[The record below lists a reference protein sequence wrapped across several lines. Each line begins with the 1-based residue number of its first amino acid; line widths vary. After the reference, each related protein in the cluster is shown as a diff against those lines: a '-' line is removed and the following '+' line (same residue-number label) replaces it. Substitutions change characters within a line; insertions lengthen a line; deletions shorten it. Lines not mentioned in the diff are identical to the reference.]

1 MTDSSPANTTYE
13 PFSRDPA
20 YIEANQAFVARLPLT
35 GVKRILDLACGTGTV
50 GEMLLAAAPEASLY
64 GVDLDPVQIELAAEH
79 YAQLGYA
86 VRRANNAHDDEAA
99 SDSRS
104 ITLAV
109 GSADELP
116 LADNSFDC
124 VTIANAIHLI
134 DDKAKLLA
142 TAARV
147 LLPGGIFA
155 FNSGFYAGCY
165 PPGTELAF
173 YEWVKEAT
181 AWIER
186 YNAERAAAGEPPVR
200 RVRGTTRGAFQN
212 RWLSAAE
219 WQEMLV
225 TAGFTVSDVHERTV
239 VLDPSALAAI
249 GAYGGMAKV
258 ALSGY
263 PVELAAQALE
273 ASVGQALQNANL
285 TSVPRNWLEI
295 CAVRA
300 AA

>member
-1 MTDSSPANTTYE
+1 MSDPSSANTTYE

-20 YIEANQAFVARLPLT
+20 YIEANQAFVARLPLRE
-35 GVKRILDLACGTGTV
+35 VKRMLDLACGTGTV

-64 GVDLDPVQIELAAEH
+64 GVDLDPVQIELAAQH
-79 YAQLGYA
+79 FAQAGYK
-86 VRRANNAHDDEAA
+86 VRLASEQNGGGNATE
-99 SDSRS
+99 SRTV
-104 ITLAV
+104 TLAV
-109 GSADELP
+109 GTADELP
-116 LADNSFDC
+116 LADCSFDC

-134 DDKAKLLA
+134 DDKEKLLA
-142 TAARV
+142 TIARV
-147 LLPGGIFA
+147 LAPGGLFA

-186 YNAERAAAGEPPVR
+186 YNADRVAAGEPPVR
-200 RVRGTTRGAFQN
+200 RIRGTTRAAFQN
-212 RWLSAAE
+212 RWLSPTE
-219 WQEMLV
+219 WQQMLAA
-225 TAGFTVSDVHERTV
+225 AGLEVRDMHERTV
-239 VLDPSALAAI
+239 VLDPTALAAI

-263 PVELAAQALE
+263 PVELASQALE
-273 ASVGQALQNANL
+273 ASVGRALENCQL

-295 CAVRA
+295 CAVRSGH
-300 AA
+300 